1 MKPTD
6 ISRQAECEYLDQIL
20 KSNMSETKR
29 PNRIPEKEV
38 GRKKRSV
45 YITGEGEW
53 GRNVGLGKTF

>member
-45 YITGEGEW
+45 YFTGAG
-53 GRNVGLGKTF
+53 GSGGGM